1 MTGRLMVLALVAAL
15 GAGRLAAQQSDLD
28 PRVRAAMTAYEELRY
43 GDAIRQARQLVGVR
57 LPVAD
62 QVASWE
68 VLAFSLAALD
78 STGAAVE
85 AFKQLIFLDPNRE
98 PNVEFVAPRIV
109 NAYTSALGDVLV
121 IRRVEVDSTVFVA
134 SEGAVAVRF
143 EVSRPSRAQVRLVG
157 TGVDIAV
164 DSFLVA
170 RRGQTEWRAVM
181 PDGSPVPA
189 GDYQLILTAVERD
202 NQHAATVPLHVA
214 HGRVDTVPHLL
225 ALPGQ
230 SLLPEMESPPRTF
243 LPLGIAVLY
252 TGIAAGAAVGL
263 ENGQLGI
270 GGREAISGVSGLAVL
285 TGIIMS
291 LRKPDPRPVIANIRY
306 NQLLRSELVR
316 RNMEIANRNAEL
328 RRQVRLTVWMTEGGA
343 P

>member
-1 MTGRLMVLALVAAL
+1 MTGRLVVVTLVAAL
-15 GAGRLAAQQSDLD
+15 AAGRLAAQQIELD

-43 GDAIRQARQLVGVR
+43 GDAIRQARQLVRAR
-57 LPVAD
+57 LPVGD

-78 STGAAVE
+78 STRAAVD

-109 NAYTSALGDVLV
+109 NAYTAALGDVLV
-121 IRRVEVDSTVFVA
+121 VRRVDVDSTSFV
-134 SEGAVAVRF
+134 SGQGAVAVRF
-143 EVSRPSRAQVRLVG
+143 EVSRPSRAQVRIVG
-157 TGVDIAV
+157 NGVDVAV

-170 RRGQTEWRAVM
+170 RRGQTEWRATM
-181 PDGSPVPA
+181 PDGTPVPA

-202 NQHAATVPLHVA
+202 NQHAATVPLRVV
-214 HGRVDTVPHLL
+214 HGRVDTVPHL
-225 ALPGQ
+225 ASLPGQ
-230 SLLPEMESPPRTF
+230 TLLAELESPPRTF

-252 TGIAAGAAVGL
+252 TGLAAGAAVGL
-263 ENGQLGI
+263 ENGRLGI
-270 GGREAISGVSGLAVL
+270 GAREAVSGVSGLAIL

-291 LRKPDPRPVIANIRY
+291 IRKPDPRPVEANIRY
-306 NQLLRSELVR
+306 NQLIRTELVR
-316 RNMEIANRNAEL
+316 RNMEIAERNVEL
-328 RRQVRLTVWMTEGGA
+328 RRQVRLTVWMSEGGA